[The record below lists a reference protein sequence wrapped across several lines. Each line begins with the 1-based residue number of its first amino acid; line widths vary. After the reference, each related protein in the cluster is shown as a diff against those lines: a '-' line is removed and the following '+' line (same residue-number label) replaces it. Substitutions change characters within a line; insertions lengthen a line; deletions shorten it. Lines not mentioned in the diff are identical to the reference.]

1 MTKISE
7 RIAHSIEAQVGDGT
21 LLPGDPIE
29 ENKLMAAFG
38 VSRTPVREALLQLQA
53 QGLLANLPRGGMVVA
68 KMDVQQLLAMWE
80 LLAELESLCARYACE
95 RMTPEEREAL
105 AALHRDTLPIVEAD
119 DVEGWQQANLD
130 FHEVLYRA
138 SRNPYL
144 RQQILRMRMRTGAY
158 RRHAFGPVGRVQAS
172 YSHHADILA
181 AIMAADSEAAA
192 RAMFH
197 HMSPGHGTRGVTD
210 LIVNLP
216 KSLLG

>member
-1 MTKISE
+1 MKISE
-7 RIAHSIEAQVGDGT
+7 RIAQSIEAQVRDGT
-21 LLPGDPIE
+21 LLPGDPID
-29 ENKLMAAFG
+29 ENKLIAEFG

-53 QGLLANLPRGGMVVA
+53 QGLIASLPRDGMVVA

-95 RMTPEEREAL
+95 RMTPEERQAL
-105 AALHRDTLPIVEAD
+105 EKLHLDTLPIVERD

-130 FHEVLYRA
+130 FHEALYRG

-144 RQQILRMRMRTGAY
+144 RQQILRMRTRTGAY
-158 RRHAFGPVGRVQAS
+158 RRHAFGAVGRVQAS
-172 YSHHADILA
+172 YAHHTDILQ
-181 AIMAADSEAAA
+181 AILAGDSEAAA
-192 RAMFH
+192 RTMFH
-197 HMSPGHGTRGVTD
+197 HMSPGHGTRGVTE